1 MYFPFRWFFC
11 IHYYDFHIKIQ
22 ILFTWVVWLA
32 LSVSNFKMECSEM
45 QTEMKILVTVFCFFN
60 LIWVKTFGMI
70 LKNYTKST
78 LVTFTEYRH
87 LKSIDLIGKNTD
99 NVMLSLIKTTWT
111 KKVFFFCFCQVW
123 HSNGLFIVTKT
134 SLKIVSNWHR
144 EMHLNCNLRHKNK
157 NNWENAWR
165 HHFLGSLTQFF
176 YFVTYTCVCIYYLC
190 CQYSN
195 ELYIACLSVLTCFL
209 TLILSSI

>member
-1 MYFPFRWFFC
+1 MNENVYIFRPNQCSISKRITMRLRVNKCWPVSFFPKWITKLNKVSIQMYFPLENGWFFC

-45 QTEMKILVTVFCFFN
+45 QTEMKILVTVFCFSN
-60 LIWVKTFGMI
+60 LIWVFKTFCSMI

-99 NVMLSLIKTTWT
+99 NVMLTLLSLIKTTWT
-111 KKVFFFCFCQVW
+111 KKFFFFCFCQVW

-134 SLKIVSNWHR
+134 SLKRSFQIDTARCTWT
-144 EMHLNCNLRHKNK
+144 
-157 NNWENAWR
+157 A
-165 HHFLGSLTQFF
+165 
-176 YFVTYTCVCIYYLC
+176 I
-190 CQYSN
+190 
-195 ELYIACLSVLTCFL
+195 
-209 TLILSSI
+209 